1 MPGVRRV
8 SGSSA
13 PSWGESAVGQQS
25 NDVVTLRPREGM
37 VDIHAHL
44 LPRVDDGSR
53 GIEQT
58 LNMAR
63 LAVADGIAT
72 LVATPHHLNGVYRN
86 PAAGIRRHCHVLGR
100 KLIDEGID
108 LEVLPGA
115 ECHLVPELPAALAQG
130 TAMTV
135 ADRGRA
141 VLVELPVHHVPR
153 GATDILE
160 EIVSLGLRPIVAH
173 PERNTQLARD
183 SAMLREWVEGGV
195 LAQVTAQS
203 CIGKFGPQARAA
215 AREMVQQGLI
225 HFIASD
231 SHRDQRRIPELTS
244 GRAVIEDWTCP
255 EIGELLSETFPRAL
269 VRGHPIEASRLSHAL
284 GAPRRGWL
292 SWFGAGRTGVARR

>member
-1 MPGVRRV
+1 
-8 SGSSA
+8 
-13 PSWGESAVGQQS
+13 
-25 NDVVTLRPREGM
+25 M

-44 LPRVDDGSR
+44 LPQVDDGSR
-53 GIEQT
+53 GIDQT

-63 LAVADGIAT
+63 LAVADGIST
-72 LVATPHHLNGVYRN
+72 LVATPHHLNGVFRN
-86 PAAGIRRHCHVLGR
+86 PASRVRRHCFVLGMR
-100 KLIDEGID
+100 LANEGID
-108 LEVLPGA
+108 LAVLPGS

-135 ADRGRA
+135 ADCGKA

-153 GATDILE
+153 GASDILDE
-160 EIVSLGLRPIVAH
+160 LGSLGLQPIIAH

-183 SAMLREWVEGGV
+183 PALLREWVEGGA

-203 CIGKFGPQARAA
+203 CIGRFGPQARAA

-231 SHRDQRRIPELTS
+231 AHRDQRRIPELTS
-244 GRAVIEDWTCP
+244 GRAMIEEWTCP
-255 EIGELLSETFPRAL
+255 EVGELLSETFPAAL
-269 VRGHPIEASRLSHAL
+269 VQGCPIETSRLSHAL

-292 SWFGAGRTGVARR
+292 SWFGAGRAGVARR